1 VLIAPRKTSLSFAAA
16 VASVIAISL
25 AAGCQATKPAPT
37 ASTSSSSIQL
47 QPYTASDQSASAGV
61 PAGWKVTKGAQTVIQ
76 MTGPEGETL
85 SLGNTFVAQNAAFK
99 AGQRGASGIDLS
111 MPNTAALAQ
120 KLAMIFQQDAAI
132 AGQAAP
138 QLSMTSSTP
147 IQLPAALGQCGRFVG
162 DISGQQGAMKLMAIF
177 CSLPLDSRGAY
188 KNIMLYAQA
197 PPSVAAESAPIAQA
211 VFQSYRIP
219 AAWLQKKLSPEN
231 PPPVSKADVASA
243 AATMKSTM
251 AGEAAADNSSN
262 CFDLAVLRETPNAQL
277 PKSCGGLAP

>member
-1 VLIAPRKTSLSFAAA
+1 
-16 VASVIAISL
+16 
-25 AAGCQATKPAPT
+25 
-37 ASTSSSSIQL
+37 
-47 QPYTASDQSASAGV
+47 
-61 PAGWKVTKGAQTVIQ
+61 
-76 MTGPEGETL
+76 
-85 SLGNTFVAQNAAFK
+85 
-99 AGQRGASGIDLS
+99 
-111 MPNTAALAQ
+111 
-120 KLAMIFQQDAAI
+120 MIFQQDAAI

-219 AAWLQKKLSPEN
+219 AAWLQKKLSPQN

>member
-1 VLIAPRKTSLSFAAA
+1 MLLLQSPRFRKALARSFDRAYRPEKDFSLVCSGCCLCNCHIACRRL
-16 VASVIAISL
+16 
-25 AAGCQATKPAPT
+25 QATKPAPT

-111 MPNTAALAQ
+111 LPNTASLAQ

-147 IQLPAALGQCGRFVG
+147 
-162 DISGQQGAMKLMAIF
+162 K
-177 CSLPLDSRGAY
+177 
-188 KNIMLYAQA
+188 
-197 PPSVAAESAPIAQA
+197 
-211 VFQSYRIP
+211 
-219 AAWLQKKLSPEN
+219 
-231 PPPVSKADVASA
+231 
-243 AATMKSTM
+243 
-251 AGEAAADNSSN
+251 
-262 CFDLAVLRETPNAQL
+262 
-277 PKSCGGLAP
+277 